1 MYWREDESSSKR
13 KNIRLG
19 HSRRACEVNS
29 ISGQQ
34 QEPTESSLLFEM
46 GTGRNPRPLG
56 RGGCQ
61 SNELLYLVLQ
71 FKFLI
76 TNNRLCNLFKQI
88 FINSA
93 AFSSTYFNFNNSS
106 GFTHISCF

>member
-1 MYWREDESSSKR
+1 MYWGVGELSSKR

-19 HSRRACEVNS
+19 HSRRACEVNR

-61 SNELLYLVLQ
+61 ILL
-71 FKFLI
+71 K
-76 TNNRLCNLFKQI
+76 NDRLMF
-88 FINSA
+88 
-93 AFSSTYFNFNNSS
+93 
-106 GFTHISCF
+106 

>member
-19 HSRRACEVNS
+19 HSRRACEVNC

-34 QEPTESSLLFEM
+34 QEPTESSPLLAM
-46 GTGRNPRPLG
+46 GTSRNSRPLG

-61 SNELLYLVLQ
+61 L
-71 FKFLI
+71 
-76 TNNRLCNLFKQI
+76 NL
-88 FINSA
+88 NSVV
-93 AFSSTYFNFNNSS
+93 
-106 GFTHISCF
+106 

>member
-19 HSRRACEVNS
+19 HSRRACEVNR

-61 SNELLYLVLQ
+61 FCATSCKNSC
-71 FKFLI
+71 I
-76 TNNRLCNLFKQI
+76 TRSSAL
-88 FINSA
+88 NS
-93 AFSSTYFNFNNSS
+93 
-106 GFTHISCF
+106 G